1 MKHLLYIL
9 VLASVLFTSCEMN
22 SSDNGKLDNIWYLVK
37 LDSISNGKKAI
48 DYRSQHI
55 FWSFQGSLMQTNC
68 VDSMNQFIMYRFDAT
83 DKQLIV
89 KSPFIYDRVDDDQQ
103 ITDET
108 VHMIKLYGINAITD
122 TFQIEKLNSTTMIL
136 RDDSLRL
143 YFDRW

>member
-37 LDSISNGKKAI
+37 VDSISNGKKAI

-55 FWSFQGSLMQTNC
+55 FWAFQGSLMQTNC
-68 VDSMNQFIMYRFDAT
+68 VDSMNLYIMYRFDAT

-89 KSPFIYDRVDDDQQ
+89 KSPFIYDRVEDDLF

-108 VHMIKLYGINAITD
+108 LDMIRMYGINAVTD
-122 TFQIEKLNSTTMIL
+122 TFLIEKLNSTTMIL
-136 RDDSLRL
+136 KDDSLRL
-143 YFDRW
+143 YFDKY